1 MGRGKLR
8 RLLPALAIMA
18 AAIGSATA
26 EDFPTRPIVIV
37 VPAPAGG
44 PGDVATR
51 LLAEPMR
58 AALGQSVIIEN
69 VAGANGTIGTAR
81 AARAA
86 PDGYTILL
94 GNWNS
99 HMAASAFYPVHYDVV
114 KDFEPISLIT
124 VSRLW
129 LVARSD
135 FPAKDAAE
143 LIAWLKAHPNRA
155 TAASVGVGSAAHV
168 CGIHFQ
174 NMTGTRFQFVFYRGG
189 GPAYQDLAGGH
200 VDLMCAEA
208 SATLPLVRDGKIRPF
223 GVMAKTR
230 WFGAPDVPTMQE
242 VGVAGLHIP
251 WWQGLWVPKDTPP
264 EIVKR
269 LNGVVVKALDD
280 PMVSRRLADL
290 GIEIPSGELRTPE
303 GVRAFLKS
311 EIDTWWPVIKAAN
324 IRAE

>member
-1 MGRGKLR
+1 MGGGRLR
-8 RLLPALAIMA
+8 RLLQGLAFIA
-18 AAIGSATA
+18 AAIGNAA
-26 EDFPTRPIVIV
+26 AQDFPTRPIIIV

-58 AALGQSVIIEN
+58 AALGQPVIIEN
-69 VAGANGTIGTAR
+69 VAGANGTLGTAR
-81 AARAA
+81 ASRAA
-86 PDGYTILL
+86 PDGYTLLL

-99 HMAASAFYPVHYDVV
+99 HMAASAFYPVQYDVT

-129 LVARSD
+129 LVGRAD
-135 FPAKDAAE
+135 FPAKDVAQ
-143 LIAWLKAHPNRA
+143 LIAWLKANPNRA
-155 TAASVGVGSAAHV
+155 SAASVGTGSAAHV

-189 GPAYQDLAGGH
+189 GPAYQDLLGGH

-208 SATLPLVRDGKIRPF
+208 SATLPLVRGGKIKAF

-230 WFGAPDVPTMQE
+230 WFAASDVPTMQE
-242 VGVAGLHIP
+242 LGVAGLHIP
-251 WWQGLWVPKDTPP
+251 WWQGLWVPKDTPKD
-264 EIVKR
+264 ILKR
-269 LNGVVVKALDD
+269 LNAVVVKALDD
-280 PMVSRRLADL
+280 PVVSRRLTDL
-290 GIEIPSGELRTPE
+290 GLEIPSGELRTPE

-311 EIDTWWPVIKAAN
+311 EIDTWWPIIKAAN

>member
-26 EDFPTRPIVIV
+26 EDFPTRPVVIV

-69 VAGANGTIGTAR
+69 IAGANGTIGTAR

-99 HMAASAFYPVHYDVV
+99 HMAASAFYPVQYDVM
-114 KDFEPISLIT
+114 KDFEPLSLIT
-124 VSRLW
+124 FSRLW
-129 LVARSD
+129 LVGRAD

-242 VGVAGLHIP
+242 VSVAGLHIP